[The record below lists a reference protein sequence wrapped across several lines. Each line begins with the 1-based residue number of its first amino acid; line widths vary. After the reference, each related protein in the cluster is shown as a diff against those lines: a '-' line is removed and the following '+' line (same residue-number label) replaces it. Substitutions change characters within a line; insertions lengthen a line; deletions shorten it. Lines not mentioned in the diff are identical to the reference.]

1 MDYIDAFSSLKTSNR
16 RSNKAVYKAVLLLA
30 VIDMYEHNIIETNE
44 IVYNN
49 DLKSHFVEMWK
60 RVLPS
65 NATLFPDVYMAFWY
79 LQEEKFWHIVPVY
92 GKEYVFERS
101 VSSMDIPSESVF
113 EKSVRYAELDEDLFF
128 LMTLPSG
135 RTRLRRVLLENYSE
149 LSDRT
154 IYTISVSEDN
164 NVDDSVLAIDD
175 YAKMLSNVS
184 DKKGTNGSSG
194 FIPTFDNLSDDFQIA
209 LNIAYYTYLKNHK
222 EHREWLRNLYPTVR
236 DLYAAVSSTDAKQEK
251 TSPIQMAVYE
261 NFLVDLKMSLLNE
274 DDSIVFID
282 RIDSI
287 ISALHGD
294 YTSSDEC
301 IEESCETNKCDVTT
315 EENTEDE
322 MSVDTEVAS
331 TADRDGFPWTEY
343 EEELISLY
351 FKQGRSID
359 DIASSVGRT
368 VVSIKIRLANLG
380 LIAYNYGEER
390 TVEKSVNIHDSEVLP
405 RFTIENS
412 GVCCSIFNER
422 GERVF
427 RTNGR
432 FKVFGSIP
440 YRLNY
445 KSMCFTMKS
454 MKYNHGV
461 WEKGDKKIVA
471 YEQSDLYGILSA
483 TNYDTQIDDFTEGDT
498 IESNKVK
505 VGGVWYDFEGYKID
519 SEDKDVDMPTKKDTL
534 LLYNSDSL
542 FIPKGKLKDIDS
554 IVKSPYDYL
563 WIIAIVDMICD
574 NPDSTM
580 MNLDDL
586 ACMMIAEAWTLFYYH
601 PKLGNKECL
610 SDLQKAMTFLTKES
624 EEYMDEPLV
633 PQASREFVYG
643 AIKDYPMAGDFED
656 AVDTML
662 ADAPYNILKAWLK
675 SDGADLA
682 MDSINFNNAC
692 LYALH
697 LGVKNQYIE
706 INKNWL
712 KYIYSEHKRLR
723 DYFIT
728 NFLDYTDGNNVL

>member
-1 MDYIDAFSSLKTSNR
+1 
-16 RSNKAVYKAVLLLA
+16 
-30 VIDMYEHNIIETNE
+30 
-44 IVYNN
+44 
-49 DLKSHFVEMWK
+49 MWK
-60 RVLPS
+60 RVLPT
-65 NATLFPDVYMAFWY
+65 NATLFPDAYMAFWY

-92 GKEYVFERS
+92 GKEYVFES
-101 VSSMDIPSESVF
+101 HVSSMDVPSESVF
-113 EKSVRYAELDEDLFF
+113 EKSVRYAELDDDLFF

-135 RTRLRRVLLENYSE
+135 RTRLRKVLLENYSE

-154 IYTISVSEDN
+154 IDTMSVSEDN

-175 YAKMLSNVS
+175 YEKMLSNVS
-184 DKKGTNGSSG
+184 ARKGANGGSG

-209 LNIAYYTYLKNHK
+209 LNIVYYTFLKNHK
-222 EHREWLRNLYPTVR
+222 EHREWLRNLYPTVH
-236 DLYAAVSSTDAKQEK
+236 DLYTAVSRADVKQEK
-251 TSPIQMAVYE
+251 VSPIQMTVYE

-274 DDSIVFID
+274 DDSIAFIGN
-282 RIDSI
+282 IDSMQ
-287 ISALHGD
+287 SALHGD
-294 YTSSDEC
+294 DISDEY
-301 IEESCETNKCDVTT
+301 IEESCETNKCETNT
-315 EENTEDE
+315 EESTEE
-322 MSVDTEVAS
+322 EISVDTEAAS
-331 TADRDGFPWTEY
+331 NVGRDSFPWTEY
-343 EEELISLY
+343 EDELVSLY

-368 VVSIKIRLANLG
+368 VVSIKMRLANLG
-380 LIAYNYGEER
+380 LIVYNYEEEA
-390 TVEKSVNIHDSEVLP
+390 VEKSVNIHDSEILP

-412 GVCCSIFNER
+412 GVYCSILNER

-432 FKVFGSIP
+432 FKVLDGVP

-445 KSMCFTMKS
+445 KPMCFTMKS

-471 YEQSDLYGILSA
+471 YEQSDLYEVLNA
-483 TNYDTQIDDFTEGDT
+483 TNYDVQVEGFTEGGT
-498 IESNKVK
+498 VENNKVK
-505 VGGVWYDFEGYKID
+505 VSGIWYDFDGYKIGA
-519 SEDKDVDMPTKKDTL
+519 EDKNVDIPIERATRIL
-534 LLYNSDSL
+534 CNSDSL

-563 WIIAIVDMICD
+563 WITAIVDMICD
-574 NPDSTM
+574 NPDSIM

-601 PKLGNKECL
+601 PQLGNKECL
-610 SDLQKAMTFLTKES
+610 SDLQKAITFLAKES

-633 PQASREFVYG
+633 PQTSREFVYE

-682 MDSINFNNAC
+682 IDSMNFTNAC

-697 LGVKNQYIE
+697 LGAKNQYIE
-706 INKNWL
+706 INKNWV

-723 DYFIT
+723 DYYVAH
-728 NFLDYTDGNNVL
+728 LLEYV